1 VWALVKVSAK
11 RGLSLSDP
19 DIAEEVQTVGGGT
32 PTSNTIRLWREKFEA
47 DPQWFPGKQTVD
59 AEKPGRKK
67 VITKQQ
73 EATIAK
79 SAMAQKAK
87 GVEPTAMLMKAMCP
101 AATLNPETGEQFT
114 DKVILEVF
122 KTRCYDKDPEGL
134 RAHGSV
140 CRPSVKPR

>member
-87 GVEPTAMLMKAMCP
+87 GV
-101 AATLNPETGEQFT
+101 
-114 DKVILEVF
+114 
-122 KTRCYDKDPEGL
+122 
-134 RAHGSV
+134 
-140 CRPSVKPR
+140 